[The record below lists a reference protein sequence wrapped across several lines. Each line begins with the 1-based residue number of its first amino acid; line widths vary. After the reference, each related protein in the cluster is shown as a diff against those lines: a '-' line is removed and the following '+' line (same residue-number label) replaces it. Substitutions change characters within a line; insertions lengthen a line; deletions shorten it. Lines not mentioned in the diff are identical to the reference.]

1 MPLPLFP
8 LRLLPLPG
16 ETVGLHVFEPR
27 YQTLFNELESMKVDE
42 FGIPFCHDSKI
53 WRVGATMRL
62 VTVQKRMEGGKR
74 DVAVT
79 ATGLFRLQSLNE
91 MPLDAPY
98 PTGEVSPIDD
108 WSRWPLGSAC
118 AKARET
124 LIEEMKRRDLHVGNL
139 ENQGLLR
146 LVQHL
151 GIDAM
156 QRAEILSKPTVEEMQ
171 LALLERLELTRQLLK
186 QRPLEGGTFFVN

>member
-8 LRLLPLPG
+8 LQLLPLPG

-27 YQTLFNELESMKVDE
+27 YQALFNELESMQVME
-42 FGIPFCHDSKI
+42 FGIPFCQDNKI

-79 ATGLFRLQSLNE
+79 ATGLFRLNSMDE
-91 MPLDAPY
+91 TPGVVPY
-98 PTGEVSPIDD
+98 PVGEVEAMTD
-108 WSRWPLGSAC
+108 WAHWPLGYAC
-118 AKARET
+118 AASRDA
-124 LIEEMKRRDLHVGNL
+124 LVHEMKERDLRVSNL
-139 ENQGLLR
+139 ENQGLVR

-156 QRAEILSKPTVEEMQ
+156 QRAEILSQTRVKDMQ
-171 LALLERLELTRQLLK
+171 RLLLERLELMRKLVQQT
-186 QRPLEGGTFFVN
+186 PLEGGAFFVN

>member
-16 ETVGLHVFEPR
+16 ETVGLHVFEPQ
-27 YQTLFNELESMKVDE
+27 YQALFNELESMQVTE
-42 FGIPFCHDSKI
+42 FGIPFCHDNKI

-79 ATGLFRLQSLNE
+79 ATGLFRLNSMDE
-91 MPLDAPY
+91 TPGAVPY
-98 PTGEVSPIDD
+98 PVGEVETMTD
-108 WSRWPLGSAC
+108 WAHWPLGTAC
-118 AKARET
+118 ATSRDA
-124 LIEEMKRRDLHVGNL
+124 LIDEMKERDLRVSNL
-139 ENQGLLR
+139 ENQGLVR
-146 LVQHL
+146 LVQYL

-156 QRAEILSKPTVEEMQ
+156 QRAEILSKTRVEDMQ
-171 LALLERLELTRQLLK
+171 RLLLERLELTRKLVQ
-186 QRPLEGGTFFVN
+186 QTPLEGGAFFVN

>member
-8 LRLLPLPG
+8 LQLLPLPG

-27 YQTLFNELESMKVDE
+27 YQALFNELEAMKVTE
-42 FGIPFCHDSKI
+42 FGIPFCHENKI

-79 ATGLFRLQSLNE
+79 ASGLFRLNSMDERPQVV
-91 MPLDAPY
+91 PY
-98 PTGEVSPIDD
+98 PVGEVEAMTD
-108 WSRWPLGSAC
+108 WAHWPLGPSCTASRD
-118 AKARET
+118 A
-124 LIEEMKRRDLHVGNL
+124 LVHEMKERDLRVSNL
-139 ENQGLLR
+139 ENQGLVR

-151 GIDAM
+151 GIDAK
-156 QRAEILSKPTVEEMQ
+156 QRAEILSQTRVEDMQ
-171 LALLERLELTRQLLK
+171 RMLLERLELMRKLVQQT
-186 QRPLEGGTFFVN
+186 PLEGGAFFVN